1 MTKKTKIVKNWRHLV
16 EREAG
21 LLYKARATKTPFTGV
36 FEGRIWSA
44 VKYYRIEYKNGKLD
58 GCCEEYAS
66 NGSLWIR
73 NNFMKGEL
81 HGTCLQ
87 FNQNQDYKTLWSI
100 TNYKNGELHGVFEG
114 FFDDNVLSER
124 IVFKNGKSHGLYQL
138 FYENGQLEE
147 EGNDKNGK
155 PHGIRRYFDEEGNL
169 TKSET
174 WENGKLVKSLNKRKL

>member
-16 EREAG
+16 EREDG
-21 LLYKARATKTPFTGV
+21 LLYKTRATKTPFTGV

-58 GCCEEYAS
+58 GFCEEYAS

-73 NNFMKGEL
+73 NNFKKGEL

-87 FNQNQDYKTLWSI
+87 FNQDQDYKTLWSI

-114 FFDDNVLSER
+114 VGDDNVLSER
-124 IVFKNGKSHGLYQL
+124 SVFKNGKSHVSKVWTPG
-138 FYENGQLEE
+138 GGHCAAICSV
-147 EGNDKNGK
+147 GNKAALKYAQNQATKNITSDAINSAI
-155 PHGIRRYFDEEGNL
+155 P
-169 TKSET
+169 
-174 WENGKLVKSLNKRKL
+174 